1 MRRSSL
7 TALFVVALAATMGW
21 ANIATAQR
29 PVALITDIV
38 GAVGADV
45 GPFDEISAGASI
57 DLGSGGRLEFQHYQR
72 CETVV
77 VEGGR
82 VNFSRQAYTTQK
94 GRILDVRRSKCPKT
108 VAVGMEVS
116 GVQLRNV
123 VPGGLRL
130 TTKPSFVI
138 VGAKRAQVARLR
150 VREGKTVIFEGRIDG
165 WRFTWPEG
173 TTPLTAGSAYDIDLL
188 SDDGKGR
195 HSLKV
200 TVAEQ
205 RGSTPLTL
213 IRVE

>member
-7 TALFVVALAATMGW
+7 TALFVVALTATMGW
-21 ANIATAQR
+21 ADTAAAQR

-38 GAVGADV
+38 GAVTTDV
-45 GPFDEISAGASI
+45 GPFDEISAGKSI
-57 DLGSGGRLEFQHYQR
+57 DLGNGGRLEFQHYQR

-82 VNFSRQAYTTQK
+82 VNFSRQTYTTQK
-94 GRILDVRRSKCPKT
+94 GKILDVRRSKCPKT

-130 TTKPSFVI
+130 TTKPSFVL
-138 VGAKRAQVARLR
+138 VGANRARVARLR
-150 VREGKTVIFEGRIDG
+150 VRDGETTVFEGRIDG

-173 TTPLTAGSAYDIDLL
+173 TAPLKAGSAYDIDLL
-188 SDDGKGR
+188 TDDGKGQ

-200 TVAEQ
+200 TIAEQ

>member
-7 TALFVVALAATMGW
+7 TAFFFVALAATMGW
-21 ANIATAQR
+21 TEIAAAQR

-38 GAVGADV
+38 GAASADV
-45 GPFDEISAGASI
+45 GPFDEVSAGMSI
-57 DLGSGGRLEFQHYQR
+57 DLGSGGRMEFQHYQR

-82 VNFSRQAYTTQK
+82 VSFSRQTYTTQK

-116 GVQLRNV
+116 GVQLRNIT
-123 VPGGLRL
+123 PGGLRL
-130 TTKPSFVI
+130 TTRPSFVL
-138 VGAKRAQVARLR
+138 VGAKRARVARLR
-150 VREGKTVIFEGRIDG
+150 VRDGEAIVFEGRIDG
-165 WRFTWPEG
+165 WRFTWPDG
-173 TTPLTAGSAYDIDLL
+173 TAPLKAGTRYDIDLL

-195 HSLKV
+195 HSL
-200 TVAEQ
+200 TATIAEQ
-205 RGSTPLTL
+205 RGSAPLTL